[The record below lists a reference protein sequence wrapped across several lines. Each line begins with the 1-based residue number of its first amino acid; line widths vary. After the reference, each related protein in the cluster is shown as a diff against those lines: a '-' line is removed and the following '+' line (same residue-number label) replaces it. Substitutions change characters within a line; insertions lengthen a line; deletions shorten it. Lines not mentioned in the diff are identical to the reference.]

1 MKTCEINA
9 LPSIHQW
16 EEYMNVE
23 SVERFPS
30 VPIDCFLG
38 SYDLGKEL
46 AAGKTSESREF
57 RVKCK
62 EFLDQLIVMVLRH
75 GSVTSGVS
83 RGLSSFCSE
92 SLLEGENSCVF
103 TLFSDLCRL
112 YVGCGVLALDVSK
125 AAVEEFTSY
134 VAEKRRQHVDST
146 RSASDISNIMEFLLN
161 DFAFQARH
169 HVFRVFK
176 LCCLVIEL
184 PRSDL
189 PAVEF
194 DLSGCALSRID
205 FDRSLRLVQSYVL
218 SSGYSHKTFFTNPT
232 LDAVRDAIATAGAFF
247 VAPNYNLWAGVCDSA
262 YEKYIA
268 DVGVVYKQ
276 FLDERRKAGESH
288 YVECNRANRLSSVD
302 RGSCSSREGSLVS
315 SGSKTKKGE
324 AQPVAIVKKIST
336 SNSKSSGKSDAQKGK
351 NKKNSDPSI
360 FHKIN

>member
-1 MKTCEINA
+1 MKTREINA

-16 EEYMNVE
+16 EEYMSVE

-30 VPIDCFLG
+30 VSIYCFLS
-38 SYDLGKEL
+38 SYDLGKDL

-62 EFLDQLIVMVLRH
+62 EFLDQLIVMVLQH

-92 SLLEGENSCVF
+92 ILFEGDNTCVF
-103 TLFSDLCRL
+103 TLFADLCRL
-112 YVGCGVLALDVSK
+112 YVGCGVLPLDVSK
-125 AAVEEFTSY
+125 AAVEEFASY

-146 RSASDISNIMEFLLN
+146 RSASDIANIMEFLLN

-169 HVFRVFK
+169 RVFRVFK

-194 DLSGCALSRID
+194 DLSGSALSRMD

-218 SSGYSHKTFFTNPT
+218 SSGYSHKAFFTNPT
-232 LDAVRDAIATAGAFF
+232 LDAVRDAIATSGVFF
-247 VAPNYNLWAGVCDSA
+247 VAPNYNLWAGVCDPA

-268 DVGVVYKQ
+268 DVGVAYKQ
-276 FLDERRKAGESH
+276 FLDGRRKAGESH
-288 YVECNRANRLSSVD
+288 YVECNRANRLSQVD

-315 SGSKTKKGE
+315 SGSKTQKGE
-324 AQPVAIVKKIST
+324 TLPVSIAKKVSPT
-336 SNSKSSGKSDAQKGK
+336 TSKSSGKGNVQKGK
-351 NKKNSDPSI
+351 NKTKSDPSV